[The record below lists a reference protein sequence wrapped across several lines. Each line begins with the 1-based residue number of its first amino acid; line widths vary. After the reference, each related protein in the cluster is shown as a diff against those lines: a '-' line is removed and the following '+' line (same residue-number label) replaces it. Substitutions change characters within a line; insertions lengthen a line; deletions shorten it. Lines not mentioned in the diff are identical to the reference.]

1 MTRPVVVGIDLGTT
15 NSLCA
20 VFRDGKPQLIPNAH
34 GGVLTPSV
42 VGVLE
47 SGEILVG
54 SPAKELRVTHPD
66 RCASTFKRFM
76 GTDRK
81 VVVADKT
88 FTAPEL
94 SSLVLNSLKNDAE
107 AFLKCEVTEA
117 VITVPAYF
125 NDHQRKAT
133 RLAGQLAGLKVRRIV
148 NEPTAAALTYGFHD
162 RGSDRKLLVIDLGG
176 GTFDVT
182 LMDIFE
188 GTLEINATA
197 GESSLGGEDFTD
209 RLVSV
214 VLAQKNMQLETAE
227 MQHPLL
233 VARLRQQC
241 EDAKRAFL
249 SEEKTYVRMPE
260 NDGSLNEQKKRIAV
274 TRENFVKISQPLME
288 RLQRPVGRVLRDAEL
303 EPDQVGDVIL
313 VGGATRMPIV
323 RDFVREFFH
332 KEPLCTHNPDE
343 VVALGAAVQ
352 AALIENDVAV
362 DDMVMT
368 DVCPFTLGVETAR
381 EVGTRVM
388 DGYFTPIIHRN
399 TTIPVSREE
408 SFQTL
413 SPNQREVLLKVY
425 QGEGRRVKD
434 NLQLGEL
441 RITDIPPGPA
451 GKEIFVRFTY
461 DLNGI
466 LEVEAIVD
474 GTGRKQRCV
483 ITSHAAS
490 LGPDEVEEAV
500 RRMQALK
507 FYPREDVN
515 NQRLLRFA
523 ERMIGE
529 VSTTQR
535 EQLEMALQI
544 FENAMHSNDREN
556 FERAHTTLL
565 MTLSALGI
573 DYDELDERQ

>member
-1 MTRPVVVGIDLGTT
+1 MSRPVVVGIDLGTT

-20 VFRDGKPQLIPNAH
+20 VFRDGRPQLIPNGH
-34 GGVLTPSV
+34 GRVLTPSV
-42 VGVLE
+42 VGLLD

-54 SPAKELRVTHPD
+54 APAKELRVTQPE

-81 VVVADKT
+81 VTIADKT

-94 SSLVLNSLKNDAE
+94 SSFVLKSLKHDAE
-107 AFLKCEVTEA
+107 DFLKCDVSEA

-133 RLAGQLAGLKVRRIV
+133 RLAGQLSGLKVRRIV

-182 LMDIFE
+182 LMDVFE

-214 VLAQKNMQLETAE
+214 VLSKKNMQMESAE
-227 MQHPLL
+227 MLHPLL

-241 EDAKRAFL
+241 EDAKRGF
-249 SEEKTYVRMPE
+249 SVDEKTHVRMPD
-260 NDGSLNEQKKRIAV
+260 NDGSLNEQNKRIAV
-274 TRENFVKISQPLME
+274 TRENFVKICQPLME
-288 RLQRPVGRVLRDAEL
+288 RLRRPVGRVLHDADVAPESI
-303 EPDQVGDVIL
+303 DDVIL
-313 VGGATRMPIV
+313 VGGATRMPII

-352 AALIENDVAV
+352 AALMENDEAV

-381 EVGTRVM
+381 EVGTRVI
-388 DGYFTPIIHRN
+388 DGYFTPVIHRN

-413 SPNQREVLLKVY
+413 SPNQREVLLQVY

-434 NLQLGEL
+434 NLKLGEL
-441 RITDIPPGPA
+441 RIKDIPPGPA
-451 GKEIFVRFTY
+451 GKEISVRFTY

-466 LEVEAIVD
+466 LEVEASVD
-474 GTGRKQRCV
+474 GTGHKQRCV
-483 ITSHAAS
+483 ITSNAT
-490 LGPDEVEEAV
+490 LLIPDEIEEAV
-500 RRMQALK
+500 ARMQTLK

-529 VSTTQR
+529 VSATQR

-544 FENAMHSNDREN
+544 FESAMYSNDREN
-556 FERAHTTLL
+556 FARAHTTLL

-573 DYDELDERQ
+573 NYNERDEPE

>member
-54 SPAKELRVTHPD
+54 SPAKELRVTQPD

-81 VVVADKT
+81 VTIAEKT

-94 SSLVLNSLKNDAE
+94 SSLVLKSLKNDAE

-214 VLAQKNMQLETAE
+214 VLSQKNMQLETAE

-260 NDGSLNEQKKRIAV
+260 NDGSLNEQNKRITV

-352 AALIENDVAV
+352 AALMENDVAV

-388 DGYFTPIIHRN
+388 DGYFTPVIHRN

-408 SFQTL
+408 SFQTM
-413 SPNQREVLLKVY
+413 SPNQKEVLLQVY

-434 NLQLGEL
+434 NLKLGEL
-441 RITDIPPGPA
+441 RIADIPPGPA

-466 LEVEAIVD
+466 LEIEAIVD

-490 LGPDEVEEAV
+490 LSQDEVEEAV
-500 RRMQALK
+500 RKMQALK

-529 VSTTQR
+529 VSTSQR
-535 EQLEMALQI
+535 DQLEIALQI
-544 FENAMHSNDREN
+544 FESAMHSNDREN
-556 FERAHTTLL
+556 FERAQTTLL

-573 DYDELDERQ
+573 NYDELDEPQ

>member
-54 SPAKELRVTHPD
+54 SPAKELRVTQPD

-81 VVVADKT
+81 VVIADKT

-94 SSLVLNSLKNDAE
+94 SSLVLKSLKNDAE

-214 VLAQKNMQLETAE
+214 VLSQKNMQLETAE
-227 MQHPLL
+227 MQRPLL

-241 EDAKRAFL
+241 EDAKRAFV

-260 NDGSLNEQKKRIAV
+260 NDGSLNEQNKRITV

-352 AALIENDVAV
+352 AALMENDVAV

-388 DGYFTPIIHRN
+388 DGYFTPVIHRN

-408 SFQTL
+408 SFQTM
-413 SPNQREVLLKVY
+413 SPNQKEVLLQVF

-434 NLQLGEL
+434 NLKLGEL

-466 LEVEAIVD
+466 LEIEAIVD

-490 LGPDEVEEAV
+490 LSQDEVEEAV
-500 RRMQALK
+500 RKMQALK

-529 VSTTQR
+529 VSTSQR
-535 EQLEMALQI
+535 DQLEIALQI
-544 FENAMHSNDREN
+544 FESAMHSNDREN
-556 FERAHTTLL
+556 FERAQTTLL

-573 DYDELDERQ
+573 NYDELDEPQ

>member
-54 SPAKELRVTHPD
+54 SPAKELRVTQPD

-81 VVVADKT
+81 VVIADKT

-94 SSLVLNSLKNDAE
+94 SSLVLKSLKNDAE

-214 VLAQKNMQLETAE
+214 VLSQKNMQLETAE

-260 NDGSLNEQKKRIAV
+260 NDGSLNEQNKRIAV

>member
-54 SPAKELRVTHPD
+54 SPAKELRVTQPD

-81 VVVADKT
+81 VVIADKT

-94 SSLVLNSLKNDAE
+94 SSLVLKSLKNDAE

-125 NDHQRKAT
+125 NDHKRKAT

-214 VLAQKNMQLETAE
+214 VLAQKNIQLETAE

-260 NDGSLNEQKKRIAV
+260 NDGSLNEQNKRIAV

>member
-54 SPAKELRVTHPD
+54 SPAKELRVTQPD
-66 RCASTFKRFM
+66 RCASAFKRFM

-81 VVVADKT
+81 VTIAEKT
-88 FTAPEL
+88 FTAAEL
-94 SSLVLNSLKNDAE
+94 SSLVLKSLKNDAE

-249 SEEKTYVRMPE
+249 SEERTYVRMPE
-260 NDGSLNEQKKRIAV
+260 NDGSLNEQNKRIAV

-352 AALIENDVAV
+352 AALMENDVAV

-388 DGYFTPIIHRN
+388 DGYFTPVIHRN

-408 SFQTL
+408 SFQTM
-413 SPNQREVLLKVY
+413 SPNQKEVLLQVY

-434 NLQLGEL
+434 NLKLGEL

-466 LEVEAIVD
+466 LEIEAIVD

-490 LGPDEVEEAV
+490 LSQDEVEEAV
-500 RRMQALK
+500 RKMQALK

-529 VSTTQR
+529 VSTSQR
-535 EQLEMALQI
+535 DQLEIALQI
-544 FENAMHSNDREN
+544 FESAMHSNDREN
-556 FERAHTTLL
+556 FERAQTTLL

-573 DYDELDERQ
+573 NYDELDEPQ